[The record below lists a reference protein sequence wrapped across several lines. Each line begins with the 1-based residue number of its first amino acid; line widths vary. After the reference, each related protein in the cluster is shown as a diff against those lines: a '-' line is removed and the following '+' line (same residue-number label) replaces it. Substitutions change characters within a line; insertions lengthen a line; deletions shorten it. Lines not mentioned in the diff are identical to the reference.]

1 VNFEV
6 DLSEAIDMSLYL
18 FGNFQKH
25 VSECTF
31 FKLPQDA
38 VIFDIGANIGSMSLL
53 LAYKYSQS
61 TVYAFEPTNYA
72 FAKLQRNIELN
83 NNLQHRIKA
92 IQTFIL
98 SRDSYSDNLEAFSSW
113 PIDTLDGPRHPI
125 HLGIYK
131 EATGRYT
138 TIDNF
143 IHNNEIS
150 RLDLIK
156 IDTDGY
162 ELEVLKGGLN
172 SLKRFYPVIVFELS
186 AYILRANNQTFS
198 DFEKILIP
206 LGYELLNGKSGYKV
220 TVYFENR
227 KICALKLH
235 YSNLIIRVKVELVWA
250 TACQHL
256 TFIRGFFRKCEEDVY
271 CFWEEEK
278 CQNLDLTTCLKRL
291 A

>member
-1 VNFEV
+1 
-6 DLSEAIDMSLYL
+6 
-18 FGNFQKH
+18 
-25 VSECTF
+25 
-31 FKLPQDA
+31 
-38 VIFDIGANIGSMSLL
+38 
-53 LAYKYSQS
+53 
-61 TVYAFEPTNYA
+61 
-72 FAKLQRNIELN
+72 
-83 NNLQHRIKA
+83 
-92 IQTFIL
+92 
-98 SRDSYSDNLEAFSSW
+98 
-113 PIDTLDGPRHPI
+113 
-125 HLGIYK
+125 LGIYK

-220 TVYFENR
+220 TELNVDR
-227 KICALKLH
+227 VVPKAGSADIIALPSIPKNTKGSGL
-235 YSNLIIRVKVELVWA
+235 NI
-250 TACQHL
+250 
-256 TFIRGFFRKCEEDVY
+256 
-271 CFWEEEK
+271 
-278 CQNLDLTTCLKRL
+278 
-291 A
+291 